1 MDKPGADQSY
11 SKTERKRFRKTLRFL
26 EGSVSKT
33 ETILDLGP
41 VNSLSK
47 IMINEGYSVT
57 NTPLKTDLDFN
68 YKMVEE
74 NFDVVTAFEILEH
87 MVSPFPLLSSVKAQ
101 KLVASV
107 PLKLWFA
114 NAYWNYNDP
123 FDRHYHEFEQRQFHM
138 LLNKAGWEV
147 VKSEKWINRSFNK
160 IGIRPL
166 LRNITPR
173 YYIVYC
179 EKKGE

>member
-1 MDKPGADQSY
+1 MDKSGTEAPY
-11 SKTERKRFRKTLRFL
+11 SKTERKRLRKTLKFL
-26 EGSVSKT
+26 GENISKT

-47 IMINEGYSVT
+47 TMIREGYSVT
-57 NTPLKTDLDFN
+57 NTPLKIDLDFN
-68 YKMVEE
+68 YEIVKE

-87 MVSPFPLLSSVKAQ
+87 MVSPFPLLSSVKAK

-114 NAYWNYNDP
+114 NAYWNSNDP

-138 LLNKAGWEV
+138 LLGKAGWEV
-147 VKSEKWINRSFNK
+147 VKSEKWIIGSFDK

-166 LRNITPR
+166 LRNVTPR

-179 EKKGE
+179 SRK